1 MQDEVQETEK
11 RLEML
16 SAKVAEAMRVE
27 KEAFTQRANKSWASM
42 KDEYLVQANLAIKEG
57 EIAIARGEGYYAQL
71 CQKKAESYLQ
81 RVKDIS

>member
-1 MQDEVQETEK
+1 MHDEVNETEK

-16 SAKVAEAMRVE
+16 GSRVAEAMKKE
-27 KEAFTQRANKSWASM
+27 KEAFAQRADKSWASM

-57 EIAIARGEGYYAQL
+57 ESAITRGDGYYAQL

-81 RVKDIS
+81 RVKDLS